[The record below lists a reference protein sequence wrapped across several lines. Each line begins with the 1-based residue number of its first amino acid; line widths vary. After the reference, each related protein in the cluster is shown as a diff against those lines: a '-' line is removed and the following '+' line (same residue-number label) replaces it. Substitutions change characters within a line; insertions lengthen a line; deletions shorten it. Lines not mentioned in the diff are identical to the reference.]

1 MFAVL
6 GDIEF
11 EVVTYWDGFDASFG
25 MDYAEHSRIE
35 GKPGLQFIG
44 EKLDEVSISLVF
56 HEHYCQPDVELAR
69 LRDAMV
75 AHQALAL
82 VFGNGDYRG
91 WFVITDIRATSQQ
104 TDGLGNVQALSAELS
119 LKEYIGDPKNPLT
132 PPAVSGDD
140 PNIDSW
146 SDDADDSFSGS
157 DMFEDLGDITDGLGE
172 VSDALDAAAQA
183 FDEAVSWAEDMAG
196 QVEDAIGE
204 AMEQVGDLVDNVLG
218 PLEEMLDEVVSPLED
233 ILDDVLSPLDDV
245 LQTLTDITDGSVL
258 ADVLGD
264 VGQYASQIYDEISG
278 TLTGFEDISLDNF
291 TTVFSQAL
299 DVVRNGQSLMEECSP
314 AVSRLAAAIITR
326 SV

>member
-1 MFAVL
+1 MFAIL

-44 EKLDEVSISLVF
+44 EKLDEVGISLVF
-56 HEHYCQPDVELAR
+56 HDHYCQPDVELAR
-69 LRDAMV
+69 LRDAMA

-104 TDGLGNVQALSAELS
+104 TDGYGNVQALSAELS
-119 LKEYIGDPKNPLT
+119 LREYIGDPKNPLT

-157 DMFEDLGDITDGLGE
+157 DMFEGLSDITDGLDE
-172 VSDALDAAAQA
+172 ASDALDAAEQV
-183 FDEAVSWAEDMAG
+183 FDEAVSWAEDVVDQA
-196 QVEDAIGE
+196 ENAI
-204 AMEQVGDLVDNVLG
+204 DDVLQ
-218 PLEEMLDEVVSPLED
+218 PLEEV
-233 ILDDVLSPLDDV
+233 LDDVLSPLDDV
-245 LQTLTDITDGSVL
+245 VQTLEDIMGGGVL
-258 ADVLGD
+258 ADALGE
-264 VGQYASQIYDEISG
+264 VGQIASQIYNEISS
-278 TLTGFEDISLDNF
+278 TLTGFEGISTDNF
-291 TTVFSQAL
+291 AELFSQAL
-299 DVVRNGQSLMEECSP
+299 DVVRNGQSLMKNCSP
-314 AVSRLAAAIITR
+314 AVSKLAAAIITR

>member
-25 MDYAEHSRIE
+25 MDYAEHARIE

-44 EKLDEVSISLVF
+44 QKLDEVSISLVF
-56 HEHYCQPDVELAR
+56 HDHYCQPDVELAR
-69 LRDAMV
+69 LRDAMA

-91 WFVITDIRATSQQ
+91 WFVVTDIRATSQQ

-132 PPAVSGDD
+132 PPAISGDD

-146 SDDADDSFSGS
+146 SDEADDSFSGS
-157 DMFEDLGDITDGLGE
+157 DMFEGLSDITDGLDAA
-172 VSDALDAAAQA
+172 SDALDAAEQA
-183 FDEAVSWAEDMAG
+183 FDEAVSWAEDVVA
-196 QVEDAIGE
+196 QVEDAI
-204 AMEQVGDLVDNVLG
+204 DDVL
-218 PLEEMLDEVVSPLED
+218 SPLED
-233 ILDDVLSPLDDV
+233 VLNEVLSPLDDV
-245 LQTLTDITDGSVL
+245 MQALESITDGGL
-258 ADVLGD
+258 LTDVLGE
-264 VGQYASQIYDEISG
+264 VGQFASQIYDEISS
-278 TLTGFEDISLDNF
+278 TLTGLDGITPDNF
-291 TTVFSQAL
+291 ADLFSQAL

>member
-25 MDYAEHSRIE
+25 MDYAEHARIE

-56 HEHYCQPDVELAR
+56 HDHYCQPDVELAR

-91 WFVITDIRATSQQ
+91 WFVVTDIRATSQQ

-157 DMFEDLGDITDGLGE
+157 DMFDGLSDITDGLDAA
-172 VSDALDAAAQA
+172 SDALDAAEQA
-183 FDEAVSWAEDMAG
+183 FDEAVSWAEDVVE
-196 QVEDAIGE
+196 QVEDAI
-204 AMEQVGDLVDNVLG
+204 
-218 PLEEMLDEVVSPLED
+218 
-233 ILDDVLSPLDDV
+233 DDVLSPLEDV
-245 LQTLTDITDGSVL
+245 LNEVLSPLDEVMQALEGIMGGGVLTD
-258 ADVLGD
+258 ALGE
-264 VGQYASQIYDEISG
+264 VGQVASQIYDEISS
-278 TLTGFEDISLDNF
+278 TLTGLDGITPDNF
-291 TTVFSQAL
+291 ADLFSQAL
-299 DVVRNGQSLMEECSP
+299 DVVRNGQSLMEACSP

-326 SV
+326 SE

>member
-25 MDYAEHSRIE
+25 MDYAEHARIE

-56 HEHYCQPDVELAR
+56 HDHYCQPDVELAR
-69 LRDAMV
+69 LREAMV

-119 LKEYIGDPKNPLT
+119 LREYIGDPKNPLT

-157 DMFEDLGDITDGLGE
+157 DMFDGLGDITDGLGE
-172 VSDALDAAAQA
+172 VSDALDAAEQA
-183 FDEAVSWAEDMAG
+183 FDEAVSWAEDVVE
-196 QVEDAIGE
+196 QVEDAI
-204 AMEQVGDLVDNVLG
+204 DDVL
-218 PLEEMLDEVVSPLED
+218 SPLED
-233 ILDDVLSPLDDV
+233 VLNEVLSPLDDV
-245 LQTLTDITDGSVL
+245 MQALEGITDGGVL
-258 ADVLGD
+258 TDVLGE
-264 VGQYASQIYDEISG
+264 VGQFASQIYDEISSA
-278 TLTGFEDISLDNF
+278 LTGFDGITTDNF
-291 TTVFSQAL
+291 ADLFSQAL

-314 AVSRLAAAIITR
+314 AVSKLAAAIITR